1 MVALP
6 RVSHLVVVAAL
17 LAAPA
22 VDLLAGAGCRGLKGE
37 ALEHCLQGRA
47 SNKGGE
53 AFVFLDERGD
63 PVQVNAEA
71 AGRSMEAVCQTAK
84 KDGTFTAYKMD
95 RDRRAQKKWKEVECR
110 DGQLSGLWKE
120 YFPGDDMT
128 TILFYDASGTAVK
141 QQVLLGDRLLKE
153 QEFSKPKRK

>member
-1 MVALP
+1 MVALL

-22 VDLLAGAGCRGLKGE
+22 VDLFAGAGCRGLKGE
-37 ALEHCLQGRA
+37 ALEQCM
-47 SNKGGE
+47 KGKSPIKEGE
-53 AFVFLDERGD
+53 AFLFLDERGD
-63 PVQVNAEA
+63 SVRVSAEA

-110 DGQLSGLWKE
+110 DGKLTGLWKE

-141 QQVLLGDRLLKE
+141 QQVLLGDRLWKE